1 MTQRNIQRAVV
12 LAAGRGSR
20 LVADKGHPKPL
31 EPVAGVPLL
40 VRILKTLASEG
51 VREAVVVVGYEG
63 GQIRRALS
71 DETALGLS
79 VRFAENTQWEKS
91 NGVSLLSAQD
101 WVDQDCFLTMADHL
115 FAPELLRRLS
125 QADIAHGSCAL
136 AVDYDIPRCFDLDD
150 ATKVQVE
157 RGRIASIAKD
167 LERYNA
173 IDTGVFRVGPALI
186 AELRREVERRGDA
199 SLSDGVRAL
208 AARGK
213 FHAVDGGDAR
223 WIDVDTPEAH
233 ARAEAMVRVF
243 GEALGDEPSG
253 SSVIDAESIELFSP
267 SWVRG
272 APAYREEHFALAD
285 GVTHSGKS
293 VPSRSESSTSSV
305 ARMMS
310 NESPF
315 RPSQRVIEAVTT
327 ALTRGHLY
335 PDAAMAES
343 LRERLAGQAGLSG
356 NACVLGAGSSELID
370 MVVRAFVAP
379 GEEVV
384 ISVPTFS
391 MYESRTRVCGGVPI
405 LVPMDDS
412 LELDVPA
419 LLGAITE
426 RTKVVFLCTPNNPTG
441 TSPDE
446 SALRRVLRLG
456 LPTVIDEA
464 YVGFS
469 SEFEDADVGRTSLV
483 EEFPNA
489 IILRTFSK
497 DHGLAGLR
505 IGYAL
510 SSEPVAR
517 TLSRV
522 KLPWNVSVVALAA
535 AHAVLDDRGEI
546 DRRRTAVRTERTRMA
561 ALFREMPGLR
571 VFEGEGNFVLLE
583 VSETGASAD
592 VIVRSMLA
600 ESILIRSLAS
610 HHLKRGFVRVSVGS
624 PEDNR
629 RCVDALRKVL
639 NKLRPANARAR
650 QRG

>member
-1 MTQRNIQRAVV
+1 MMQRNIQRAVV

-20 LVADKGHPKPL
+20 LVGDKGHPKPL
-31 EPVAGVPLL
+31 EPVAGVALL

-51 VREAVVVVGYEG
+51 VREAVVVIGYEG
-63 GQIRRALS
+63 AQIRKAIGEDR
-71 DETALGLS
+71 TLGLA
-79 VRFAENTQWEKS
+79 VHFVENPWWDKS
-91 NGVSLLSAQD
+91 NGVSLLCANE
-101 WVDQDCFLTMADHL
+101 WVTSDCFLTMADHL
-115 FAPELLRRLS
+115 FAPELLRRLA
-125 QADIAHGSCAL
+125 QAEIAQGACAL
-136 AVDYDIPRCFDLDD
+136 AVDYDLARCFDLDD

-157 RGRIASIAKD
+157 RGRIVSIGKD
-167 LERYNA
+167 LEKYNA

-186 AELRREVERRGDA
+186 EELHRQVEQRGDA

-213 FHAVDGGDAR
+213 FFAIDGGDAR

-243 GEALGDEPSG
+243 GDALGDEPAG
-253 SSVIDAESIELFSP
+253 SSVIDAESMELFAP

-272 APAYREEHFALAD
+272 APVYREEHFALAD
-285 GVTHSGKS
+285 GVTHGGRHA
-293 VPSRSESSTSSV
+293 PTRRETGASSV

-315 RPSQRVIEAVTT
+315 RPSQRVIDAVVH
-327 ALTRGHLY
+327 AMTRGHLY

-343 LRERLAGQAGLSG
+343 LRERLAAQAGLSG
-356 NACVLGAGSSELID
+356 ASCVLGAGSSELID

-391 MYESRTRVCGGVPI
+391 MYESRTRVCGGVPV
-405 LVPMDDS
+405 LVPMDEQ
-412 LELDVPA
+412 LALDVPA

-469 SEFEDADVGRTSLV
+469 SKFEDADVGHASLI

-489 IILRTFSK
+489 IVLRTFSK
-497 DHGLAGLR
+497 DLGLAGLR

-535 AHAVLDDRGEI
+535 AHAVLDDRAEI
-546 DRRRTAVRTERTRMA
+546 ARRRNAVRLERARMA
-561 ALFREMPGLR
+561 AQFRAIHGLR
-571 VFEGEGNFVLLE
+571 VFEGEGNFILLE
-583 VSETGASAD
+583 VSDTGATAD
-592 VIVRSMLA
+592 GIVRAMLA
-600 ESILIRSLAS
+600 EGILIRSLAS

-629 RCVDALRKVL
+629 RCVEALRKVL
-639 NKLRPANARAR
+639 AKLRPSRAHARPR
-650 QRG
+650 T

>member
-20 LVADKGHPKPL
+20 LVAGKGHPKPL
-31 EPVAGVPLL
+31 EPVAGVALL

-51 VREAVVVVGYEG
+51 VREAVIVVGYEG
-63 GQIRRALS
+63 AQIREALTS
-71 DETALGLS
+71 HRELGLA
-79 VRFAENTQWEKS
+79 VHFVENLDWEKS
-91 NGVSLLSAQD
+91 NGVSLLSAHE
-101 WVDQDCFLTMADHL
+101 WVDRDCILSMADHL
-115 FAPELLRRLS
+115 FAPELVRRLA
-125 QADIAHGSCAL
+125 QADLPAGACAL

-157 RGRIASIAKD
+157 RGRIGQIGKE

-173 IDTGVFRVGPALI
+173 IDTGVFRINPALL
-186 AELRREVERRGDA
+186 ESLRREVERRGDA

-208 AARGK
+208 ANRGQ
-213 FHAVDGGDAR
+213 FFAVDGGEAR

-243 GEALGDEPSG
+243 GDALGDEPSG
-253 SSVIDAESIELFSP
+253 STVIDAESMELFAP

-272 APAYREEHFALAD
+272 APPYREEHFALAD
-285 GVTHSGKS
+285 GVRADHGA
-293 VPSRSESSTSSV
+293 VPTRELAVAPV

-315 RPSQRVIEAVTT
+315 RPSQRVIDAVSN

-335 PDAAMAES
+335 PDAAMAGA
-343 LRERLAGQAGLSG
+343 LRARLAEQAGLD
-356 NACVLGAGSSELID
+356 AECCVLGAGSSELID
-370 MVVRAFVAP
+370 LVVRTFVAP

-384 ISVPTFS
+384 IAVPTFS
-391 MYESRTRVCGGVPI
+391 MYESRTRVCGGVPV
-405 LVPMDDS
+405 LVPMDD
-412 LELDVPA
+412 A
-419 LLGAITE
+419 LAVDLPGLLSAITE
-426 RTKVVFLCTPNNPTG
+426 RTKVVFLCAPNNPTG
-441 TSPDE
+441 ISPDE

-464 YVGFS
+464 YVGFV
-469 SEFEDADVGRTSLV
+469 EDDADAEAGQSALV
-483 EEFPNA
+483 REFPNA
-489 IILRTFSK
+489 IVLRTFSK

-505 IGYAL
+505 VGYAL
-510 SSEPVAR
+510 ASEPVAR
-517 TLSRV
+517 LLTRV

-535 AHAVLDDRGEI
+535 AHAVLDDQDEIARRRSAVRGE
-546 DRRRTAVRTERTRMA
+546 RAQLA
-561 ALFREMPGLR
+561 SLFRSMNGLR

-583 VSETGASAD
+583 VSETGLGAD
-592 VIVRSMLA
+592 AIVRAMLA
-600 ESILIRSLAS
+600 EGVLIRSLAS

-629 RCVDALRKVL
+629 RCVDALRRVL
-639 NKLRPANARAR
+639 TRLRPQPARAR
-650 QRG
+650 R

>member
-63 GQIRRALS
+63 AQIRKALS
-71 DETALGLS
+71 TDTSLGLA
-79 VRFAENTQWEKS
+79 VRFVENTQWEKS
-91 NGVSLLSAQD
+91 NGVSLLTAHEWIKS
-101 WVDQDCFLTMADHL
+101 DCFLTMADHL
-115 FAPELLRRLS
+115 FAPELLRRLA
-125 QADIAHGSCAL
+125 QAELGPGACAL

-173 IDTGVFRVGPALI
+173 VDTGVFRVGPALI
-186 AELRREVERRGDA
+186 EELRKEVERRGDA

-208 AARGK
+208 ASRGK
-213 FHAVDGGDAR
+213 FHAIDGGEAR

-243 GEALGDEPSG
+243 GDALGDEPSG
-253 SSVIDAESIELFSP
+253 SSVIDAESMELFSP

-285 GVTHSGKS
+285 GATHSGKS
-293 VPSRSESSTSSV
+293 VPSKSESSGASV

-315 RPSQRVIEAVTT
+315 RPSQRVIDAVTT

-343 LRERLAGQAGLSG
+343 LRARLAAQGGLTA

-391 MYESRTRVCGGVPI
+391 MYESRTRVVGGVPV

-469 SEFEDADVGRTSLV
+469 GEIEDADVGRTALV

-489 IILRTFSK
+489 IVLRTFSK

-535 AHAVLDDRGEI
+535 AHAVLDDSDEI
-546 DRRRTAVRTERTRMA
+546 HRRRSTVRSERARMA
-561 ALFREMPGLR
+561 TLFREMSGLR

-583 VSETGASAD
+583 ISESGTTAD
-592 VIVRSMLA
+592 GIVRAMLN
-600 ESILIRSLAS
+600 EGILIRSLAS

-629 RCVDALRKVL
+629 RCVDAMRRVLAKV
-639 NKLRPANARAR
+639 RPTNTRAR

>member
-31 EPVAGVPLL
+31 EPVAGVALL
-40 VRILKTLASEG
+40 VRILHTLASEG
-51 VREAVVVVGYEG
+51 VRDAVVVVGYEG
-63 GQIRRALS
+63 AQIRRAIEA
-71 DETALGLS
+71 ETNLPLTVS
-79 VRFAENTQWEKS
+79 YVENVDWEKS
-91 NGVSLLSAQD
+91 NGVSLLAAKEWID
-101 WVDQDCFLTMADHL
+101 TDCYLSMADHL
-115 FAPELLRRLS
+115 FAPELLRKLR
-125 QADIAHGSCAL
+125 QAELPAGACAL

-150 ATKVQVE
+150 ATKVHVE
-157 RGRIASIAKD
+157 RGRIAAIAKD

-186 AELRREVERRGDA
+186 EELQREVERRGDA

-208 AARGK
+208 AKRSM
-213 FHAVDGGDAR
+213 FFAVDGGEAR

-233 ARAEAMVRVF
+233 ARAEAMIRVF
-243 GEALGDEPSG
+243 GDALGDEPSG
-253 SSVIDAESIELFSP
+253 RSVIDAESMELFSP

-285 GVTHSGKS
+285 GVSGAGRG
-293 VPSRSESSTSSV
+293 VPSKSESNATV

-310 NESPF
+310 NESPY
-315 RPSQRVIEAVTT
+315 RPSQRVLDAVAN

-335 PDAAMAES
+335 PDAAMAEA
-343 LRERLAGQAGLSG
+343 LRARLAATAGLGAQS
-356 NACVLGAGSSELID
+356 CVLGAGSSELID
-370 MVVRAFVAP
+370 LVVRAFVAP

-391 MYESRTRVCGGVPI
+391 MYESRTRVCGGVPV
-405 LVPMDDS
+405 LVSMDDD
-412 LELDVPA
+412 LELDVAA
-419 LLGAITE
+419 LMAAITE

-469 SEFEDADVGRTSLV
+469 ADDAEAEAGRSALIR
-483 EEFPNA
+483 EFPNA
-489 IILRTFSK
+489 IVLRTFSK

-510 SSEPVAR
+510 ACEPVAR
-517 TLSRV
+517 TINRV

-535 AHAVLDDRGEI
+535 AHAVLDDRDEI
-546 DRRRTAVRTERTRMA
+546 ARRRASVRAERSRMA
-561 ALFREMPGLR
+561 ALFREIPGLR
-571 VFEGEGNFVLLE
+571 VFEGDGNFVLLE
-583 VSETGASAD
+583 VSESGSTAD
-592 VIVRSMLA
+592 GIVRSMLA
-600 ESILIRSLAS
+600 EGILIRSLAS
-610 HHLKRGFVRVSVGS
+610 HHLKRGFVRVTVGS
-624 PEDNR
+624 IEDNR
-629 RCVDALRKVL
+629 RCVEALRRVL
-639 NKLRPANARAR
+639 ARVRPTHTRPR

>member
-40 VRILKTLASEG
+40 VRILRTLASEG
-51 VREAVVVVGYEG
+51 VREAVVIVGYEG
-63 GQIRRALS
+63 AQIRRALTE
-71 DETALGLS
+71 DTTLGLS
-79 VRFAENTQWEKS
+79 VHFAENTQWEKS
-91 NGVSLLSAQD
+91 NGVSLLAAQEWID
-101 WVDQDCFLTMADHL
+101 DDCFLTMADHL
-115 FAPELLRRLS
+115 FAPELLRRLA
-125 QADIAHGSCAL
+125 QAELGHDACAL

-157 RGRIASIAKD
+157 RGRIASISKD

-173 IDTGVFRVGPALI
+173 IDTGVFRIGPALI
-186 AELRREVERRGDA
+186 EELRKEADRRGDA

-213 FHAVDGGDAR
+213 FFAVDGGEAR

-253 SSVIDAESIELFSP
+253 TSVIDAESMELFSP

-285 GVTHSGKS
+285 GATQSGKS
-293 VPSRSESSTSSV
+293 VPSKSESSASSV

-315 RPSQRVIEAVTT
+315 RPSQRVIDAVTT

-343 LRERLAGQAGLSG
+343 LRERLAAQAGLSSS
-356 NACVLGAGSSELID
+356 ACVLGAGSSELID
-370 MVVRAFVAP
+370 LVVRAFVAP

-391 MYESRTRVCGGVPI
+391 MYESRTRVCGGVPA
-405 LVPMDDS
+405 LVPMDDA
-412 LELDVPA
+412 LALDVPA
-419 LLGAITE
+419 VLAAITE

-446 SALRRVLRLG
+446 SSLRRILRLG

-469 SEFEDADVGRTSLV
+469 SEFDDVDAGHAPLV

-489 IILRTFSK
+489 IVLRTFSK

-535 AHAVLDDRGEI
+535 AHAILDDRDEMT
-546 DRRRTAVRTERTRMA
+546 RRRTAVRTERARMA
-561 ALFREMPGLR
+561 EQFRSIAGLR

-583 VSETGASAD
+583 LSESGTSAD
-592 VIVRSMLA
+592 AVVRAMLT
-600 ESILIRSLAS
+600 EGILIRSLAS
-610 HHLKRGFVRVSVGS
+610 HHLKRGFVRVSVGA

-629 RCVDALRKVL
+629 RCVDAMRRVLAKV
-639 NKLRPANARAR
+639 RPANARAR

>member
-31 EPVAGVPLL
+31 EPVAGVALL
-40 VRILKTLASEG
+40 LRILGTLASES

-63 GQIRRALS
+63 AQIRRAIEEQL
-71 DETALGLS
+71 DLPLR
-79 VRFAENTQWEKS
+79 VRFVDNPQWDKS
-91 NGVSLLSAQD
+91 NGVSLLSAQR
-101 WVDQDCFLTMADHL
+101 WIEGDCFLSMADHL
-115 FAPELLRRLS
+115 FAPELLRRLA
-125 QADIAHGSCAL
+125 QAELPSGACAL

-150 ATKVQVE
+150 ATKVLVE
-157 RGRIASIAKD
+157 RGKIAAIGKE

-173 IDTGVFRVGPALI
+173 IDTGVFRVGPSLI
-186 AELRREVERRGDA
+186 EALRREVERRGDA

-208 AARGK
+208 ASQGR
-213 FHAVDGGDAR
+213 FFAVDGGEAR

-233 ARAEAMVRVF
+233 ARAEAMIRVF
-243 GEALGDEPSG
+243 GDALGDEPAG
-253 SSVIDAESIELFSP
+253 ASVIDAESMELFAP

-285 GVTHSGKS
+285 GVTSAGKG
-293 VPSRSESSTSSV
+293 VPSRSEGSATV

-315 RPSQRVIEAVTT
+315 RPSQRVIDAVMT
-327 ALTRGHLY
+327 AMTRGHLY

-343 LRERLAGQAGLSG
+343 LRRRLAERSGLPATS
-356 NACVLGAGSSELID
+356 CVLGAGSSELID
-370 MVVRAFVAP
+370 LVVRAFVAP

-391 MYESRTRVCGGVPI
+391 MYESRTRVCGGVPV
-405 LVPMDDS
+405 LVPMDEA
-412 LELDVPA
+412 LELDLSA

-426 RTKVVFLCTPNNPTG
+426 RTKLVFLCTPNNPTG

-464 YVGFS
+464 YVGFAGDG
-469 SEFEDADVGRTSLV
+469 EDAELGRSALV
-483 EEFPNA
+483 SEFPNA
-489 IILRTFSK
+489 IVLRTFSK

-510 SSEPVAR
+510 SSEPIAR
-517 TLSRV
+517 TLHRV
-522 KLPWNVSVVALAA
+522 KLPWNVSVIALAA
-535 AHAVLDDRGEI
+535 AHAALDDQEEI
-546 DRRRTAVRTERTRMA
+546 ARRRSVVRTERARMA
-561 ALFREMPGLR
+561 AVFREMTGLR

-583 VSETGASAD
+583 VSDTGITAD
-592 VIVRSMLA
+592 GVVRAMLA
-600 ESILIRSLAS
+600 EGVLIRSLAS

-629 RCVDALRKVL
+629 RCIEAMRRVL
-639 NKLRPANARAR
+639 GKARVVSARAR
-650 QRG
+650 QRS